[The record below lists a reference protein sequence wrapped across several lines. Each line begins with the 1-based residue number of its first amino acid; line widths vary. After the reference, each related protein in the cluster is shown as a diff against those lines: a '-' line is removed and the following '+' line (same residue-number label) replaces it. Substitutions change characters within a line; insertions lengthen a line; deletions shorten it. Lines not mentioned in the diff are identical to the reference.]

1 MISRARAR
9 ARALAML
16 ALVTL
21 VFALPS
27 LADVADSAD
36 NGFTLRETANLSVP
50 PARAYAAM
58 LEVGKWWAS
67 DHTYSGD
74 AANLSIEAKPG
85 GCWCEKLPGG
95 GGVQHMT
102 VVFLLPGK
110 QVRLAGGLGPL
121 QTMGVA
127 GSMDWKF
134 DPADKGSKVE
144 LKYAVGG
151 YSGAGASF
159 KDFAPGVDSVLKAQ
173 FERYK
178 RYAETGKP

>member
-1 MISRARAR
+1 MNSRVLVRGIG
-9 ARALAML
+9 ML
-16 ALVTL
+16 ALMTL
-21 VFALPS
+21 VCAFPS
-27 LADVADSAD
+27 LADVADSGD
-36 NGFTLRETANLSVP
+36 NGFTLRETATLSVP
-50 PARAYAAM
+50 PAKAYAAM
-58 LEVGKWWAS
+58 LEVAKWWAS

-74 AANLSIEAKPG
+74 AANLSLEAKPG
-85 GCWCEKLPGG
+85 GCWCEGLPGG

-121 QTMGVA
+121 QSMGVA

-134 DPADKGSKVE
+134 DPAEKGTKVE
-144 LKYAVGG
+144 LRYAVGG
-151 YSGAGASF
+151 YGGAAPF
-159 KDFAPGVDSVLKAQ
+159 KDIAPGVESVLKLQ

>member
-1 MISRARAR
+1 MNSRALVRGPG
-9 ARALAML
+9 ML

-21 VFALPS
+21 VCALPS
-27 LADVADSAD
+27 LADVADSGD
-36 NGFTLRETANLSVP
+36 NGFTLRETATLSVP
-50 PARAYAAM
+50 PAKAYAAM

-85 GCWCEKLPGG
+85 GCWCERIPG

-110 QVRLAGGLGPL
+110 QARLAGGLGPL
-121 QTMGVA
+121 QSMGVA

-134 DPADKGSKVE
+134 DPAEKGTKVE
-144 LKYAVGG
+144 LRYAVGG
-151 YSGAGASF
+151 YSGAGATF
-159 KDFAPGVDSVLKAQ
+159 KDIAPGVDSVLKAQ
-173 FERYK
+173 FERFK